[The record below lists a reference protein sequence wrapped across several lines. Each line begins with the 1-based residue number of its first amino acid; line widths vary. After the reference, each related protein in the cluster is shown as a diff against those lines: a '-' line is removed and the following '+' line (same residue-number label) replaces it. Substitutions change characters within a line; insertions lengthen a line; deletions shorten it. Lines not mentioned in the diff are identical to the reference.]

1 MRNGRHYIFF
11 KSSAALVREPPEL
24 PGLGEEAI
32 PLIFDHTIY
41 FILLLFWGR
50 GGGGGGGVG
59 GWGRKA
65 GKRGERFFLATD
77 KASLQCKQNRCKGSV
92 G

>member
-1 MRNGRHYIFF
+1 MRHARHYIFF

-50 GGGGGGGVG
+50 GVGGGKQEKEVKG
-59 GWGRKA
+59 
-65 GKRGERFFLATD
+65 FFSNGQSIAAVQT
-77 KASLQCKQNRCKGSV
+77 K
-92 G
+92 